1 MAYATVEQVEDGF
14 RELKPD
20 ETSVCTALLDEAA
33 IIIDAYNADAPADVK
48 RVVSCR
54 IIRRAIGAG
63 EASVPIGATQG
74 SQSALGYVQSW
85 TVSSGGTVGELY
97 VSRADRRLLG
107 LGNAIGGY
115 SPTQELV
122 PVSDPEEVTP

>member
-74 SQSALGYVQSW
+74 TMTAGPYSQSW
-85 TVSSGGTVGELY
+85 TMSGGSTGELY
-97 VSRADRRLLG
+97 LGRVDKKLLG
-107 LGNAIGGY
+107 VSNAIGC
-115 SPTQELV
+115 SNPFA
-122 PVSDPEEVTP
+122 EVMTS